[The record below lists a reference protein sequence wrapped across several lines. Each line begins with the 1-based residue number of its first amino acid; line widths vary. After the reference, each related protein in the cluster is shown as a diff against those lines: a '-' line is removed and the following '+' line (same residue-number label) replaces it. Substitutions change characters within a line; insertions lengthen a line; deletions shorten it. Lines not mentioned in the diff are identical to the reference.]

1 MGYTMLACLFLCAF
15 PVILAVVAPIGA
27 ALLPAP
33 VYCASVVAYVS
44 PMVVPTRTRSERAR
58 LQPRDSRGR
67 FVKVYP

>member
-1 MGYTMLACLFLCAF
+1 MGYTMLACLVLCAL

-33 VYCASVVAYVS
+33 VYCDGVVAYVS
-44 PMVVPTRTRSERAR
+44 PVVVSTRTRAERAR

-67 FVKVYP
+67 FLKVS